1 MAETEHREAEHT
13 AGLINIGVGFVTNL
27 PRRCHPP
34 AGVRPSGGGRMG
46 FVAGLVAGDAERPW
60 PSARVWPRSLPPAAC
75 AREMSARVR
84 GFPTAVAKKRL
95 ARVSPVGW
103 AGHLRARGVRFRSRC
118 ARVPSQPHQ
127 LPFFRRVRF
136 LAHICQASEDRL
148 IGKKPL

>member
-60 PSARVWPRSLPPAAC
+60 PSARVWPRFPPPCRLCPRDVGAGSWFPHCRRQKTFGTSVPGGLGWAPAC
-75 AREMSARVR
+75 ARREVQESVRASAFSATSATILSPCQVPRAHLS
-84 GFPTAVAKKRL
+84 GF
-95 ARVSPVGW
+95 
-103 AGHLRARGVRFRSRC
+103 
-118 ARVPSQPHQ
+118 
-127 LPFFRRVRF
+127 
-136 LAHICQASEDRL
+136 
-148 IGKKPL
+148 